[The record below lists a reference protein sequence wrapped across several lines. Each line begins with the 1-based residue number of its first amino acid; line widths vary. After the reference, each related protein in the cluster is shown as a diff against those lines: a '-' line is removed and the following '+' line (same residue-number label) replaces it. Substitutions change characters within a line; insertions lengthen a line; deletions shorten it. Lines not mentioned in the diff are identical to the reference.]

1 MSPNTDKNAN
11 GETPFIYAEECDL
24 ALLLDRRTGEQF
36 CLEKETWNDLV
47 SSLGS
52 GWRPGQR

>member
-36 CLEKETWNDLV
+36 CLEKET
-47 SSLGS
+47 
-52 GWRPGQR
+52 